1 MTPTYQF
8 TKAVLNIMVPSY
20 SQPDFHRRRRSRQRK
35 LKFFAFISTVTLLGV
50 IASIV
55 FLVGAFAFFSK
66 NLPNP
71 DKLIDRESQGLSTKI
86 YDRNGELLFDVFSNQ
101 NRTLVTIDQVPN
113 DLKNATIAIEDK
125 DFYKHKGFD
134 ILTIVRIPY
143 RLLFKRQVVGGSTL
157 TQQLVKMTFLTPER
171 TPTRKL
177 KEFFLAVQVENKFKK
192 EKILQ
197 MYLNEVPYGG
207 TAIGVEAAA
216 QQYFGK
222 HAKDLNLAESAIL
235 AGLPQ
240 RPTYYSPLGNNPDAY
255 KGRAKDVLRRMRE
268 DGYIDKEKENQT
280 YEQIQ
285 NGQVKF
291 VPTDIS
297 IKAPHFVMK
306 VKQQLEDEFGE
317 KLVQEG
323 GLRVTTTLDYGMQQ
337 IAQTAVKDEIA
348 KLKNF
353 KVGNGAAVIMDPK
366 TGNVL
371 AMVGSKDYFGK
382 SEPQGCAEGSSC
394 VFEPNANA
402 ALSNRQPGSA
412 TKPIAYAAAFRKGY
426 SPASVIMDVPTTFP
440 GGAGQEDYKP
450 DNYDAKFHGP
460 TAVRF
465 ALGNSYNIP
474 AVKVLGLVG
483 ISEVMKLAYEMGI
496 TNWEP
501 TQEAVKNVGLS
512 LVLGGREL
520 SLVDLVTA
528 YSVFA
533 NNGVKNKP
541 TYILKVTDAKGE
553 KTYFEEKHKT
563 QKNVL
568 PPEDA
573 FLISHILADNEA
585 RTAAFGANSGLRI
598 ANRTVAVKTG
608 TTDKKK
614 DNWTVGYTP
623 SYAVGV
629 WVGNNNG
636 AVMDPKIASG
646 VTGATPIWN
655 RIMREILKDKPAEDF
670 SKVPDKVVALQVDAL
685 TGGLPKDGEPV
696 RSEYFVKGTEP
707 KATSPFYQRFN
718 VCKDKNTNFG
728 EDKDVEEG
736 KTEPKDLV
744 AFTEQDPVSGDG
756 KNRWQDGINAWAFSQ
771 PNEKFKAPYIKGCA
785 AASKKNISVQIT
797 NVPNG
802 ANVAKSFD
810 IVIGANSE
818 SFTVVKITVL
828 LDGKIIKEMT
838 SQPYTAKINLPDTGE
853 HKIRVEAV
861 DSGGNTDSQEI
872 TVKGSL

>member
-1 MTPTYQF
+1 
-8 TKAVLNIMVPSY
+8 MVPSY
-20 SQPDFHRRRRSRQRK
+20 SNPEFRRRSRSRQKK
-35 LKFFAFISTVTLLGV
+35 LRVFAFLSTLTLIGV
-50 IASIV
+50 VLSII
-55 FLVGAFAFFSK
+55 LMVGTFAYFAK
-66 NLPNP
+66 DLPNP
-71 DKLIDRESQGLSTKI
+71 DQLIDRESEELSTKI

-101 NRTLVTIDQVPN
+101 NRTLVTIDQIPN

-134 ILTIVRIPY
+134 TLTIIRIPY
-143 RLLFKRQVVGGSTL
+143 RLLFKRQVVGGSTM
-157 TQQLVKMTFLTPER
+157 TQQLVKKTLLTSER
-171 TPTRKL
+171 TITRKA
-177 KEFFLAVQVENKFKK
+177 KEFFLAIQVENKFEKD
-192 EKILQ
+192 KILQ

-207 TAIGVEAAA
+207 TALGVEAAA

-240 RPTYYSPLGNNPDAY
+240 RPTYYSPLGNYPDAY
-255 KGRAKDVLRRMRE
+255 KGRAQDVLRRMRE
-268 DGYIDKEKENQT
+268 DGYIDKEKEKQT
-280 YEQIQ
+280 MEQIQ
-285 NGQVKF
+285 SGQIKF
-291 VPTDIS
+291 VPTDIT

-306 VKQQLEDEFGE
+306 VKQELEEEYGE

-323 GLRVTTTLDYGMQQ
+323 GLRVTTTLDYKMYQ
-337 IAQTAVKDEIA
+337 IAQTAVKEEIA

-366 TGNVL
+366 TGDVL
-371 AMVGSKDYFGK
+371 AMVGGKDYFGK
-382 SEPQGCAEGSSC
+382 SEPEGCAEGDSC
-394 VFEPNANA
+394 VFEPNVNA
-402 ALSNRQPGSA
+402 SLSDRQPGSA

-426 SPASVIMDVPTTFP
+426 SPASIVMDVPTVFP
-440 GGAGQEDYKP
+440 GGEGLPDYKP
-450 DNYDAKFHGP
+450 DNYDLKFHGP
-460 TAVRF
+460 TLIRF

-474 AVKVLGLVG
+474 AVKMLGLVG
-483 ISEVMKLAYEMGI
+483 ISEVMKQAYEMGI

-501 TQEAVKNVGLS
+501 TSDAVKNVGLS

-520 SLVDLVTA
+520 SLIDLVTA

-533 NNGVKNKP
+533 NNGVKHDP

-553 KTYFEEKHKT
+553 KTYFEEKHKSSKT
-563 QKNVL
+563 VL
-568 PPEDA
+568 PGEVA

-585 RTAAFGANSGLRI
+585 RTAAFGANSGLKI

-623 SYAVGV
+623 SYTVGV

-670 SKVPDKVVALQVDAL
+670 SKVPDKVVALRVDSL
-685 TGGLPKDGEPV
+685 TGGLPKEGEPE
-696 RSEYFVKGTEP
+696 RSEYFIKGTEP
-707 KATSPFYQRFN
+707 KSVSPFYQRFN

-728 EDKDVEEG
+728 EDKDVEDG

-744 AFTEQDPVSGDG
+744 AFLEEDPISGDG
-756 KNRWQDGINAWAFSQ
+756 KNRWQDGINAWAFGQ
-771 PNEKFKAPYIKGCA
+771 PNEKLKAPYIKGCA
-785 AASKKNISVQIT
+785 ATSKKNLTVQIT

-802 ANVAKSFD
+802 ANVTKNFD
-810 IVIGANSE
+810 IQIGANSE

-828 LDGKIIKEMT
+828 LDGKIIEEMT
-838 SQPYTAKINLPDTGE
+838 SQPYTAKVNLPDSGE
-853 HKIRVEAV
+853 HKVRVEAV
-861 DSGGNTDSQEI
+861 DSGGNSDSQEI
-872 TVKGSL
+872 TVKGTL